1 MSRISRY
8 ARLRPRQFLEPR
20 EKGLNA
26 DEPALLELEG
36 GSQREGS
43 NVRGELGKFK
53 IERLEA

>member
-8 ARLRPRQFLEPR
+8 ARLRPRQFRGPR

-36 GSQREGS
+36 TSQREGS
-43 NVRGELGKFK
+43 NVEGKSGKFK
-53 IERLEA
+53 AERLEA

>member
-8 ARLRPRQFLEPR
+8 ARFRPKQFLGPR

-26 DEPALLELEG
+26 DEPALVELEG

-43 NVRGELGKFK
+43 KLEGASGKFK
-53 IERLEA
+53 PERLEA

>member
-1 MSRISRY
+1 MSGISRY
-8 ARLRPRQFLEPR
+8 ARLRPRQFLGPR

-43 NVRGELGKFK
+43 NVEEELGRFK
-53 IERLEA
+53 GEQL

>member
-8 ARLRPRQFLEPR
+8 ARLRPRQFLGPR

-26 DEPALLELEG
+26 DEPTLLRFEG

-43 NVRGELGKFK
+43 NLEGESGKFK
-53 IERLEA
+53 SERLEA